1 MAMKLTDILQGIDIV
16 ALSGTPDRDI
26 CGLTFDSRTCTPG
39 SLFIA
44 VPGTAVDGHA
54 FIGKAVAAGAVA
66 VICQN
71 DVPDPAG
78 LGDVTLVKVADS
90 RRALAL
96 AADNWYGHPS
106 GKLNLVGITGTNG
119 KTTTVTL
126 LYNLFTSLG
135 WSCGLVSTIANY
147 IDGERM
153 ETSHTTPD
161 PIELNRLMAEMV
173 RRGCSYCF
181 MEVSSHAVDQE
192 RIAGLE
198 FKVAIFSNLTHDHL
212 DYHKTFA
219 AYRDCKKRFF
229 DTLPETAFALVNVD
243 DRNGE
248 VMVQNTRAQV
258 RTFACRRMADFRCK
272 IVEESLEGMLVSID
286 GTQVWTRFIGAHN
299 ASNLLA
305 VYGTA
310 VLLGAKPEEV
320 LVKMSAL
327 GPVAG
332 RLDFLRGGDDLTA
345 VVDYSHTPDALE
357 NALRTLRETARDRT
371 LVCVFGC
378 GGNRDRTKRPEMG
391 AIAARYAD
399 RVVVTSDNP
408 RHEDPEEIIREIRA
422 GMDVAA
428 RARSLFI
435 TDRRQAIRTALTT
448 APKGA
453 VILVAGKGH
462 EDYQIIGD
470 TKIHFD
476 DKEVIAET
484 FEEMKLS

>member
-1 MAMKLTDILQGIDIV
+1 MKLNNILQGISVTAADGD
-16 ALSGTPDRDI
+16 LGRDI
-26 CGLTFDSRTCTPG
+26 SGLSFDSRTCRPG

-44 VPGTAVDGHA
+44 IPGTAADGHA
-54 FIGKAVAAGAVA
+54 YIGKAVAAGAAA
-66 VICQN
+66 VIYQ
-71 DVPDPAG
+71 DGEFAAEDFGGA
-78 LGDVTLVKVADS
+78 TMVKVSDS

-126 LYNLFTSLG
+126 LYNLFTDLG
-135 WSCGLVSTIANY
+135 WSCGLISTIANY
-147 IDGERM
+147 IDGQRLKS
-153 ETSHTTPD
+153 SHTTPD
-161 PIELNRLMAEMV
+161 PIEINNLLARMV
-173 RRGCSYCF
+173 EKGCNYCF
-181 MEVSSHAVDQE
+181 MEVSSHAIDQE

-229 DTLPETAFALVNVD
+229 DQLPESAFALVNLD

-248 VMVQNTRAQV
+248 VMVQNTRACV
-258 RTFACRRMADFRCK
+258 RTYACRRMADFRCK
-272 IVEESLEGMLVSID
+272 IVEESLEGMLVRID
-286 GTQVWTRFIGAHN
+286 GTQVWTRFIGDHN

-305 VYGTA
+305 AYSAA
-310 VLLGAKPEEV
+310 VLLGAKAEEV

-332 RLDFLRGGDDLTA
+332 RLDFLRGGNELTA
-345 VVDYSHTPDALE
+345 VVDYAHTPDALE
-357 NALRTLRETARDRT
+357 NVLRTLRGTARDRV
-371 LVCVFGC
+371 LICVFGC
-378 GGNRDRTKRPEMG
+378 GGNRDKTKRPEMG
-391 AIAARYAD
+391 VIAAKYAD
-399 RVVVTSDNP
+399 RVIVTSDNP
-408 RHEDPEEIIREIRA
+408 RHENPEEIIRDIRA
-422 GMDVAA
+422 GMDTGA

-435 TDRRQAIRTALTT
+435 TDRREAIRTALMT
-448 APKGA
+448 APQGA

-462 EDYQIIGD
+462 EDYQILGD
-470 TKIHFD
+470 VKTHFD

-484 FEEMKLS
+484 FEEMK

>member
-1 MAMKLTDILQGIDIV
+1 MKLNKLLQGIDLV
-16 ALSGTPDRDI
+16 AVTGDTGCEIDN
-26 CGLTFDSRTCTPG
+26 LTFDSRTCRPG

-54 FIGKAVAAGAVA
+54 FIGKAVEAGATA
-66 VICQN
+66 ILYQN
-71 DVPDPAG
+71 DTPG
-78 LGDVTLVKVADS
+78 LEAFADVTFVKVADS

-96 AADNWYGHPS
+96 VADNWYDHPS

-126 LYNLFTSLG
+126 LYNLFTNLG
-135 WSCGLVSTIANY
+135 WSCGLISTIANY
-147 IDGERM
+147 IDGERL

-161 PIELNRLMAEMV
+161 PIELNSLLARMV
-173 RRGCSYCF
+173 EKGCNYCF
-181 MEVSSHAVDQE
+181 MEVSSHSVDQE

-229 DTLPETAFALVNVD
+229 DQLPASAFALTNVD

-248 VMVQNTRAQV
+248 VMVQNTRAQI
-258 RTFACRRMADFRCK
+258 RTYACKRMADFRCK
-272 IVEESLEGMLVSID
+272 IIEESLEGMLVSID

-299 ASNLLA
+299 AYNLRA
-305 VYGTA
+305 VYATA

-320 LVKMSAL
+320 LVQMSAL

-332 RLDFLRGGDDLTA
+332 RLDFLRGGNDLTA

-357 NALRTLRETARDRT
+357 NALRTLRETACDRT
-371 LVCVFGC
+371 LICVFGC

-391 AIAARYAD
+391 VIAAKYAD

-408 RHEDPEEIIREIRA
+408 RHEDPDEIIREIRA
-422 GMDVAA
+422 GMDTAA
-428 RARSLFI
+428 RAKSLFL
-435 TDRRQAIRTALTT
+435 TDRREAIRTALMT
-448 APKGA
+448 APQGA

-470 TKIHFD
+470 TKYHFD

-484 FEEMKLS
+484 FEEMK

>member
-1 MAMKLTDILQGIDIV
+1 MKLNNLLQGIDI
-16 ALSGTPDRDI
+16 LSITGDSGRDI
-26 CGLTFDSRTCTPG
+26 CHLTFDSRTCCPG

-54 FIGKAVAAGAVA
+54 FIAKAVEAGAAA
-66 VICQN
+66 VLYQN
-71 DVPDPAG
+71 DTPG
-78 LGDVTLVKVADS
+78 LEDCKDVTFVKVADS

-106 GKLNLVGITGTNG
+106 GKLNLIGITGTNG

-126 LYNLFTSLG
+126 LCNLFTRLG
-135 WSCGLVSTIANY
+135 WSCGLISTIANY
-147 IDGERM
+147 IDGERL

-161 PIELNRLMAEMV
+161 PIELNSLLARMV
-173 RRGCSYCF
+173 EKGCNYCF
-181 MEVSSHAVDQE
+181 MEVSSHSVDQE

-229 DTLPETAFALVNVD
+229 DNLPTTAFALVNVD

-248 VMVQNTRAQV
+248 VMVQNTK
-258 RTFACRRMADFRCK
+258 ACIKTYACKRMADFRCK
-272 IVEESLEGMLVSID
+272 IIEESLEGMLVSLD

-299 ASNLLA
+299 AYNLLA
-305 VYGTA
+305 VYATA

-320 LVKMSAL
+320 LVQMSAL
-327 GPVAG
+327 APVAG
-332 RLDFLRGGDDLTA
+332 RLDFLRGGNDLTA

-357 NALRTLRETARDRT
+357 NALKTLRETACDRT

-391 AIAARYAD
+391 VIAAKYAD

-422 GMDVAA
+422 GMDTAA
-428 RARSLFI
+428 RAKSLFI
-435 TDRRQAIRTALTT
+435 TDRREAIRTALMT
-448 APKGA
+448 APQGA

-470 TKIHFD
+470 TKHHFD

-484 FEEMKLS
+484 FEEMK

>member
-1 MAMKLTDILQGIDIV
+1 MRLNKVLQGIDVV
-16 ALSGTPDRDI
+16 ATRGDLEREI
-26 CGLTFDSRTCTPG
+26 EGLTFDSRTCRPG

-44 VPGTAVDGHA
+44 VPGTEADGHR
-54 FIGKAVAAGAVA
+54 FIGKAVEAGATA
-66 VICQN
+66 VIYQN
-71 DVPDPAG
+71 DTPG
-78 LGDVTLVKVADS
+78 LEAMEGVTLVKVADS

-96 AADNWYGHPS
+96 AADNWFDHPS
-106 GKLNLVGITGTNG
+106 GKLHLVGITGTNG

-126 LYNLFTSLG
+126 LYNLFTDLG
-135 WSCGLVSTIANY
+135 WSCGLISTIANY
-147 IDGERM
+147 IDGERL

-161 PIELNRLMAEMV
+161 PIELNSLLARMV
-173 RRGCSYCF
+173 DKGCSYCF
-181 MEVSSHAVDQE
+181 MEVSSHSVDQE

-229 DTLPETAFALVNVD
+229 DNLPKSAYALVNVD

-248 VMVQNTRAQV
+248 VMVQNTVAQV
-258 RTFACRRMADFRCK
+258 RTYACKRMADFRCK

-299 ASNLLA
+299 AYNLLA
-305 VYGTA
+305 VYATA

-332 RLDFLRGGDDLTA
+332 RLDFLRGGNDLTA

-357 NALRTLRETARDRT
+357 NALRTLRETARDRM

-391 AIAARYAD
+391 AIAAKYAD

-408 RHEDPEEIIREIRA
+408 RHEDPDEIIREIRA
-422 GMDVAA
+422 GMDTAA
-428 RARSLFI
+428 RAKSLFL
-435 TDRRQAIRTALTT
+435 TDRREAIRTALMT
-448 APKGA
+448 APQGA

-470 TKIHFD
+470 VKTHFD

-484 FEEMKLS
+484 FEEMK

>member
-1 MAMKLTDILQGIDIV
+1 MKLNKLLQGIDVV
-16 ALSGTPDRDI
+16 AVTGDTSREIDNI
-26 CGLTFDSRTCTPG
+26 TFDSRTCRPG

-54 FIGKAVAAGAVA
+54 FIGKAVEAGASA
-66 VICQN
+66 VLFQN
-71 DVPDPAG
+71 DTPG
-78 LGDVTLVKVADS
+78 LEAFADVTFVKVVDS

-96 AADNWYGHPS
+96 AADNWYDHPS

-126 LYNLFTSLG
+126 LYNLFTNLG
-135 WSCGLVSTIANY
+135 WSCGLISTIANY
-147 IDGERM
+147 IDGERL

-161 PIELNRLMAEMV
+161 PIELNSLVARMV
-173 RRGCSYCF
+173 EKGCNYCF
-181 MEVSSHAVDQE
+181 MEVSSHSVDQE

-229 DTLPETAFALVNVD
+229 DQLPANAFALTNVD

-248 VMVQNTRAQV
+248 VMVQNTRAQI
-258 RTFACRRMADFRCK
+258 RTYACKRMADFRCK
-272 IVEESLEGMLVSID
+272 IIEESLEGMLVSID

-299 ASNLLA
+299 AYNLLA
-305 VYGTA
+305 VYSTA

-320 LVKMSAL
+320 LVQMSAL

-332 RLDFLRGGDDLTA
+332 RLDFLRGGNDLTA

-357 NALRTLRETARDRT
+357 NALRTLRETACDRT
-371 LVCVFGC
+371 LICVFGC

-391 AIAARYAD
+391 VIAAKYAD

-408 RHEDPEEIIREIRA
+408 RHEDPDEIIREIRA
-422 GMDVAA
+422 GMDTAA
-428 RARSLFI
+428 RAKSLFL
-435 TDRRQAIRTALTT
+435 TDRREAIRTALMT
-448 APKGA
+448 APQGA

-470 TKIHFD
+470 TKYHFD

-484 FEEMKLS
+484 FEEMK

>member
-1 MAMKLTDILQGIDIV
+1 MQLKEILRNIDTLDIAGTLEREICDIT
-16 ALSGTPDRDI
+16 A
-26 CGLTFDSRTCTPG
+26 DSRQCREG

-44 VPGTAVDGHA
+44 VRGTAVDGHG
-54 FIGKAVAAGAVA
+54 FIGRAVEAGACA
-66 VICQN
+66 VIYQ
-71 DVPDPAG
+71 DEPADG
-78 LGDVTLVKVADS
+78 AVFGNATRIRVADS

-96 AADNWYGHPS
+96 AADTWYGHPS

-126 LYNLFTSLG
+126 LFNLFRSLG
-135 WSCGLVSTIANY
+135 WSCGLLSTIANY
-147 IDGERM
+147 IDDERFPA
-153 ETSHTTPD
+153 THTTPD
-161 PIELNRLMAEMV
+161 PMALNALLAKMADH
-173 RRGCSYCF
+173 GCNYCF
-181 MEVSSHAVDQE
+181 MEVSSHAIDQE

-198 FKVAIFSNLTHDHL
+198 FKVGIFSNLTHDHL
-212 DYHKTFA
+212 DYHKTFI

-229 DTLPETAFALVNVD
+229 DDLPKDAFALTNID

-248 VMVQNTRAQV
+248 VMVQNTRAQI
-258 RTFACRRMADFRCK
+258 RTYACKRMADFRCK
-272 IVEESLEGMLVSID
+272 IVEESLEGMLVNLD

-299 ASNLLA
+299 AYNLLA
-305 VYGTA
+305 VYSTA
-310 VLLGAKPEEV
+310 LLLGAKREEV

-332 RLDFLRGGDDLTA
+332 RLDFVRGGNDLTG

-357 NALRTLRETARDRT
+357 NALKTLRDTCRDRA

-378 GGNRDRTKRPEMG
+378 GGDRDRTKRPEMG
-391 AIAARYAD
+391 VIAAKYAD
-399 RVVVTSDNP
+399 KVVVTSDNP
-408 RHEDPEEIIREIRA
+408 RHEDPEEIIREIKA
-422 GMDVAA
+422 GMDIQA
-428 RARSLFI
+428 RAKSLFI
-435 TDRRQAIRTALTT
+435 TDRREAIRTALMT
-448 APKGA
+448 APQGA

-484 FEEMKLS
+484 FEEMKQL

>member
-1 MAMKLTDILQGIDIV
+1 MQLNKILHGIDTV
-16 ALSGTPDRDI
+16 AVRGDLQREIGD
-26 CGLTFDSRTCTPG
+26 LTFDSRTCRPG

-44 VPGTAVDGHA
+44 VCGTEADGHDY
-54 FIGKAVAAGAVA
+54 IGKAVEAGASA
-66 VICQN
+66 VIFQN
-71 DVPDPAG
+71 GEPFAG
-78 LGDVTLVKVADS
+78 KEGDTVFVKVADS
-90 RRALAL
+90 RRTLAL

-135 WSCGLVSTIANY
+135 WSCGLISTIANY
-147 IDGERM
+147 IDGERIA
-153 ETSHTTPD
+153 TSHTTPD
-161 PIELNRLMAEMV
+161 PIVLNSLLSRMV
-173 RRGCSYCF
+173 EKGCNYCF
-181 MEVSSHAVDQE
+181 MEVSSHSIDQE

-229 DTLPETAFALVNVD
+229 DELPTDAFALTNLD

-248 VMVQNTRAQV
+248 VMVQNTRAHV
-258 RTFACRRMADFRCK
+258 KTYACRRMADFRCK
-272 IVEESLEGMLVSID
+272 IIEESLEGMLVSLD

-305 VYGTA
+305 VYATA

-320 LVKMSAL
+320 VVKMSAL

-357 NALRTLRETARDRT
+357 NALKTLRETARDRC

-391 AIAARYAD
+391 VIAAKYAD

-422 GMDVAA
+422 GMDTAA
-428 RARSLFI
+428 RARTLFI
-435 TDRRQAIRTALTT
+435 TDRRQAIRTALMT
-448 APKGA
+448 APQGA
-453 VILVAGKGH
+453 VVLVAGKGH

-470 TKIHFD
+470 TKYHFD
-476 DKEVIAET
+476 DKEVIADI
-484 FEEMKLS
+484 FEEMK

>member
-1 MAMKLTDILQGIDIV
+1 MRLNKVLQGIDVV
-16 ALSGTPDRDI
+16 ATRGDLEREI
-26 CGLTFDSRTCTPG
+26 EELTFDSRTCRPG

-44 VPGTAVDGHA
+44 VPGTEADGHR
-54 FIGKAVAAGAVA
+54 FIGKAVEAGATA
-66 VICQN
+66 VIYQN
-71 DVPDPAG
+71 DTPG
-78 LGDVTLVKVADS
+78 LEAMEGVTLVKVADS

-96 AADNWYGHPS
+96 AADNWFDHPS
-106 GKLNLVGITGTNG
+106 GKLHLVGITGTNG

-126 LYNLFTSLG
+126 LYNLFTDLG
-135 WSCGLVSTIANY
+135 WSCGLISTIANY
-147 IDGERM
+147 IDGERL

-161 PIELNRLMAEMV
+161 PIELNSLLARMV
-173 RRGCSYCF
+173 DKGCSYCF
-181 MEVSSHAVDQE
+181 MEVSSHSVDQE

-229 DTLPETAFALVNVD
+229 DNLPKSAYALVNVD

-248 VMVQNTRAQV
+248 VMVQNTVAQV
-258 RTFACRRMADFRCK
+258 RTYACKRMADFRCK

-299 ASNLLA
+299 AYNLLA
-305 VYGTA
+305 VYATA

-332 RLDFLRGGDDLTA
+332 RLDFLRGGNDLTA

-357 NALRTLRETARDRT
+357 NALRTLRETARDRM

-391 AIAARYAD
+391 AIAAKYAD

-408 RHEDPEEIIREIRA
+408 RHEDPDEIIREIRA
-422 GMDVAA
+422 GMDTAA
-428 RARSLFI
+428 RAKSLFL
-435 TDRRQAIRTALTT
+435 TDRREAIRTALMT
-448 APKGA
+448 APQGA

-470 TKIHFD
+470 VKTHFD

-484 FEEMKLS
+484 FEEMK